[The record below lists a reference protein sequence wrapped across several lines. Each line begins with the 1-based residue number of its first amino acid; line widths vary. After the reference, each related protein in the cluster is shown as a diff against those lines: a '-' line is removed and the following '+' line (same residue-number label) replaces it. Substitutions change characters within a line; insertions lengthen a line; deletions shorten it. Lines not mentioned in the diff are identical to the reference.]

1 MEDLLIVREVGDLM
15 FLEIMNEEVRKQS
28 DQVSAFIN
36 ETKQNSL
43 NMEHY
48 EGKKELLVKLIK
60 SEMIDDENYLFL
72 KEKLVTFILIILK
85 IRNHT

>member
-48 EGKKELLVKLIK
+48 EEKKELLVKLIK